1 MKGPALALAL
11 ALAMLAVLA
20 LAPATATAR
29 SPVRALA
36 FAGAASPVLAEL
48 RAQLG
53 ANLRV
58 DRATSRRLR
67 RNRRYRLLI
76 LDGDALSPSALAR
89 RGRAINRYMDGH
101 GWVLALDVRRGH
113 LARAL
118 DRLTGLSVRPVTG
131 GRSARV
137 FLFRHARV
145 GRLPA
150 VVTLRAPR
158 LRPRGA
164 LQLPPSGRHQ
174 AVVDQAARI
183 AGRLRARLLRPR
195 VGLPARGR
203 VRLTSGGDGAPVEAL
218 HKIYLHTE
226 VSSAVP
232 GPAYFGNNAPQPGI
246 TPPTR
251 GQQTVTW
258 TANHQF
264 DAYLD
269 NSASHP
275 DGNFQVV
282 TYNLDAHYA
291 PLKPTEKFQFMDDQ
305 FQVGSDY
312 YNLER
317 AWWTGYV
324 TASVAPDPATDAKLT
339 WQGNNPSTPNEETT
353 YSSGQEFEVGFS
365 ATAEGPALSAS
376 YTVNNEAEHS
386 VPDWGVTS
394 DTSGNDLEWEFSARN
409 ACDVRPD
416 TYSPGNCAAGGFRL
430 PVRPNELS
438 LGDLSIAASGRWET
452 KGVLEPGS
460 GQLTF
465 ALRTPVTLA
474 DVVCPYWGIL
484 VCDQRWGLN
493 LDRFETG
500 PPAVTYTLDVSDVVP
515 VGVKSLRLA
524 PNPAN
529 GAANEPVT
537 GTVTLERPAPVET
550 NIKVFSDDPNATLP
564 LPVQGAPGV
573 TQDSVTIHEGESSAT
588 FRINTNANDL
598 PKGATE
604 TADITAFYTE
614 PTTQQLRV
622 KG

>member
-1 MKGPALALAL
+1 MRRPAIAVATAMVALLSLAPGTAAARQPDRAL
-11 ALAMLAVLA
+11 VLA
-20 LAPATATAR
+20 R
-29 SPVRALA
+29 
-36 FAGAASPVLAEL
+36 AASPVLAEL

-53 ANLRV
+53 VGLRV
-58 DRATSRRLR
+58 DRATPRRLR
-67 RNRRYRLLI
+67 RTRRYRLLV
-76 LDGDALSPSALAR
+76 LDGDALSPAGLAR
-89 RGRAINRYMDGH
+89 RRRAIDRYMDGH

-113 LARAL
+113 FARAL

-137 FLFRHARV
+137 FFFRQAKV
-145 GRLPA
+145 GRVPA
-150 VVTLRAPR
+150 VLTLRASR

-164 LQLPPSGRHQ
+164 LQLPPSGRHEA
-174 AVVDQAARI
+174 AVEQAARI
-183 AGRLRARLLRPR
+183 AGMVRRRLLRPR
-195 VGLPARGR
+195 TGLPERPR
-203 VRLTSGGDGAPVEAL
+203 MRLTSGDDGLPVEAL
-218 HKIYLHTE
+218 HKIYRHTE
-226 VSSAVP
+226 ASSAVP
-232 GPAYFGNNAPQPGI
+232 GPAYFRENTPQPGI
-246 TPPTR
+246 TPPTP

-258 TANHQF
+258 TVNHQF

-269 NSASHP
+269 NSPSHP

-282 TYNLDAHYA
+282 TYDLDAHFA

-305 FQVGSDY
+305 FRVGLDH

-324 TASVAPDPATDAKLT
+324 GVSVAPDAATDAKLT
-339 WQGNNPSTPNEETT
+339 WQGNNPATPNEETT
-353 YSSGQEFEVGFS
+353 YSSGQAFEVGFS
-365 ATAEGPALSAS
+365 ASKDGPAVSAS

-394 DTSGNDLEWEFSARN
+394 DSSENDLEWEFSARN

-416 TYSPGNCAAGGFRL
+416 TYSAGGCAVGGAL
-430 PVRPNELS
+430 TPVRPNQLS

-452 KGVLEPGS
+452 KQVLETGS

-465 ALRTPVTLA
+465 ALRTPVTFA
-474 DVVCPYWGIL
+474 DIVCPYWWVGA
-484 VCDQRWGLN
+484 CDQRWGIFLN
-493 LDRFETG
+493 RFETG
-500 PPAVTYTLDVSDVVP
+500 PPAVNFMFDASDVVP
-515 VGVKSLRLA
+515 VGVKSLDLA
-524 PNPAN
+524 PNPAD
-529 GAANEPVT
+529 GAANQPVT

-550 NIKVFSDDPNATLP
+550 NIKLFSDDPNATLP
-564 LPVQGAPGV
+564 LPVQGEPGV
-573 TQDSVTIHEGESSAT
+573 TQGSVTIDQGESSAT

-614 PTTQQLRV
+614 PITEQLRV